1 MKSKIKNTILSTLL
15 VLCLLPLAIITIIT
29 QVDMGRGIR
38 SILLP
43 YIENTLE
50 LTNTLLQDTI
60 SGYNGVFRYDEG
72 KLYKGNTCITDSNA
86 ITAIHEQAG
95 IDLVITYG
103 DSVVYSTI
111 ESVGVSTKFSVV
123 EKTIFQKNIPIGDAE
138 YYGYYSPLYDNDKI
152 IGSVFTA
159 INKSGVVNS
168 IQAQTNKSFMY
179 AVTLFFVF
187 GFASVIV
194 SRAISK
200 DIKSYAEVLRAVANK
215 QLDISVN
222 TKNTH
227 VNELNL
233 IRDALIELIESL
245 RFIISNIQ
253 DISTTL
259 EVSNTN
265 FSNTFAG
272 ITENVQGTNTI
283 VEEVAQGSV
292 TQSEEAGVVKA
303 NLDNITNDI
312 SMINTL
318 SADLQNSAKD
328 MINMYNTVSD
338 AMDNLTVISDTVTQS
353 VNDVQIQTDATNESA
368 NKIMTAVDM
377 ISDIASQ
384 TNLLSLNASIEAAH
398 AGENGRGFAVVA
410 QEIRKLAEQS
420 SESANE
426 IKSIVDELMNNSSI
440 SVQKTK
446 EVESDID
453 KEMGILKNTD
463 ISIIELKEKIYKVQ
477 KISED
482 TFAKVKEVTESC
494 NAAVMSVDSLASVS
508 EENSACAEE
517 TSATMSDI
525 TEAIESSKQTIE
537 ELAAIGTSLN
547 DTVNQFKL

>member
-1 MKSKIKNTILSTLL
+1 MKIKNTILSTLL
-15 VLCLLPLAIITIIT
+15 VLCLLPLAIITVIT
-29 QVDMGRGIR
+29 QIDMGKGIR
-38 SILLP
+38 SILTP
-43 YIENTLE
+43 YIESTLE
-50 LTNTLLQDTI
+50 LTSTLLEDTI
-60 SGYNGVFRYDEG
+60 NGYDGEYRYDEG
-72 KLYKGNTCITDSNA
+72 KLYKGDNCITDSHA

-111 ESVGVSTKFSVV
+111 ESVNVSTKFSTV
-123 EKTIFQKNIPIGDAE
+123 EETIFQKSISIGDSE
-138 YYGYYSPLYDNDKI
+138 YYGYYSPLYYNGEI

-159 INKSGVVNS
+159 IDRANVQDS
-168 IQAQTNKSFMY
+168 IYVQTNKSFMY

-187 GFASVIV
+187 GTVGIVV
-194 SRAISK
+194 SRAISR
-200 DIKSYAEVLRAVANK
+200 DIKSYANTLKSIANK
-215 QLDISVN
+215 QLDVTVS
-222 TKNTH
+222 TKNTY
-227 VNELNL
+227 VDELNL
-233 IRDALIELIESL
+233 IRDASIELIESL
-245 RFIISNIQ
+245 RSIISNIQ

-259 EVSNTN
+259 EVSNAN
-265 FSNTFAG
+265 FSNTFDG
-272 ITENVQGTNTI
+272 IAENVQGTNTI

-292 TQSEEAGVVKA
+292 TQSEEAGIVKN
-303 NLDNITNDI
+303 NLDTITSDI
-312 SMINTL
+312 NTINTL
-318 SADLQNSAKD
+318 SADLQTSAKE

-338 AMDNLTVISDTVTQS
+338 AMKNLTIISDTVTQS

-368 NKIMTAVDM
+368 NKIMAAVDM
-377 ISDIASQ
+377 ISDIANQ

-410 QEIRKLAEQS
+410 SEIRKLAEQS

-446 EVESDID
+446 EVESDIS
-453 KEMGILKNTD
+453 KEMSILKNTD
-463 ISIIELKEKIYKVQ
+463 TSIVELKGKIDKVLN
-477 KISED
+477 ISED

-494 NAAVMSVDSLASVS
+494 NTAVMSVDSLASVS

-525 TEAIESSKQTIE
+525 TEAIESSKQTIG

-547 DTVNQFKL
+547 DTVNQFKI